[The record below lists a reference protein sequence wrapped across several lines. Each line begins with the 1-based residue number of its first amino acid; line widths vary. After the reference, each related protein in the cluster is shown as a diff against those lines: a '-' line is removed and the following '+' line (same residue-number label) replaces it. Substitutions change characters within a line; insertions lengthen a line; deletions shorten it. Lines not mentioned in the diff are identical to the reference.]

1 MVVFRS
7 QIFPRI
13 LRPPLKRCVLR
24 HLETRDPLFGLAS
37 IHEEHPN
44 KTTKESVMNKLNK
57 TTSAILLSA
66 LYLALPDT
74 AQAQSNP
81 GDWGPD
87 GYGKVLAAGDFNG
100 DGYSD
105 QAIANPSLGVRASA
119 GSDWRTR
126 AGSVE
131 VKYGTQWGF
140 TGYTQVLDSSTPGMP
155 DSIISNASYLWLG
168 TALAVGDF
176 NDDGYEDLAIG
187 AANDAI
193 QGEASGGG
201 QMYGAG
207 SVIILYGSIYGLR
220 VTGAQNLHQDTYG
233 VNGVAEY
240 RDGFGTTLA
249 VGDFNRDYCD
259 DLVIGV
265 PNEDIGSKVNA
276 GAVHVLWGS
285 TNGVRT
291 TGDLSL
297 HQNSSGVPGVSEDG
311 DNFGASL
318 AVGDFDGDGYEDLA
332 VGSPGEMLGASQ
344 SRAGMV
350 NLFRGHSGGLSVSGS
365 SLKQATTYL
374 PWSIN
379 DYCAESF
386 DQFGAS
392 LTAGDLNGDGRDELV
407 VGVPGET
414 LGSITNKTRAG
425 AIQVYSFTHSSSFN
439 VSSSRLYTQ
448 DSPSIQGVAEST
460 DGFGEVLISG
470 DLNSDGYDDI
480 VIGMPGESIGSVA
493 SAGAVQVIYGRSDAT
508 STLFWDQ
515 CLHQNSAGNSATAEA
530 WDYFGSA
537 LSIGDFDGDGRM
549 ELTVGVPNEKASG
562 NPSDNRGSVEGIIQ
576 VFEAGSATL
585 QPQATT
591 WNAHSS

>member
-1 MVVFRS
+1 
-7 QIFPRI
+7 
-13 LRPPLKRCVLR
+13 
-24 HLETRDPLFGLAS
+24 
-37 IHEEHPN
+37 
-44 KTTKESVMNKLNK
+44 MNKLNK

-66 LYLALPDT
+66 LSLGMTDT

-87 GYGKVLAAGDFNG
+87 GYGKVLATGDFNG

-105 QAIANPSLGVRASA
+105 QAIANPSLGVRSSS
-119 GSDWRTR
+119 GSSWSTK

-131 VKYGTQWGF
+131 VKYGTQWGL
-140 TGYTQVLDSSTPGMP
+140 TGYAQVWDHSTPGMP
-155 DSIISNASYLWLG
+155 HNIITHQSYLWLG
-168 TALAVGDF
+168 TALAAGDF

-193 QGEASGGG
+193 QGEASSGS

-233 VNGVAEY
+233 VNGVAEGM
-240 RDGFGTTLA
+240 DGFGTTLA
-249 VGDFNRDYCD
+249 VGDFNRDHCD

-265 PNEDIGSKVNA
+265 PQEDIGSKVDA
-276 GAVHVLWGS
+276 GMVHVLWGS
-285 TNGVRT
+285 TSGIRT

-311 DNFGASL
+311 DLFGASL
-318 AVGDFDGDGYEDLA
+318 AIGDFDGDGYEDLA
-332 VGSPGEMLGASQ
+332 VGAPGETMGLYT

-350 NLFRGHSGGLSVSGS
+350 NLFRGHAGGLSASAS
-365 SLKQATTYL
+365 SLKQATTYF

-379 DYCAESF
+379 DYCAEMS
-386 DQFGAS
+386 DAFGAS

-407 VGVPGET
+407 VGVPGES
-414 LGSITNKTRAG
+414 LGSSSSSSWKLFAG
-425 AIQVYSFTHSSSFN
+425 AIQVYSFTNSSNFN
-439 VSSSRLYTQ
+439 VSTSRLYTQ
-448 DSPSIQGVAEST
+448 DSPSIQGVAETS
-460 DGFGEVLISG
+460 DGFGEVLVSG

-480 VIGMPGESIGSVA
+480 VIGMPGEDIGSIS
-493 SAGAVQVIYGRSDAT
+493 SAGAVQVIYGRSNAT

-549 ELTVGVPNEKASG
+549 ELSVGVPNEKASG
-562 NPSDNRGSVEGIIQ
+562 NPSHDRGAVEGIIQ

-585 QPQATT
+585 QSQATT

>member
-1 MVVFRS
+1 
-7 QIFPRI
+7 
-13 LRPPLKRCVLR
+13 
-24 HLETRDPLFGLAS
+24 
-37 IHEEHPN
+37 
-44 KTTKESVMNKLNK
+44 MNKLNK

-66 LYLALPDT
+66 LSLGMANT

-87 GYGKVLAAGDFNG
+87 GYGKVLATGDFNG

-105 QAIANPSLGVRASA
+105 QAIANPSLGVCS
-119 GSDWRTR
+119 SSSSWSTK

-131 VKYGTQWGF
+131 VKYGTQWGL
-140 TGYTQVLDSSTPGMP
+140 TSYAQVWDHSTPGMP
-155 DSIISNASYLWLG
+155 HSIISHQSYLWLG
-168 TALAVGDF
+168 TALAAGDF

-187 AANDAI
+187 AANDQI
-193 QGEASGGG
+193 TGEASNGPR
-201 QMYGAG
+201 MYGAG

-233 VNGVAEY
+233 INGIAEY

-249 VGDFNRDYCD
+249 VGDFNRDHCD

-265 PNEDIGSKVNA
+265 PKEDIGSKVDA
-276 GAVHVLWGS
+276 GAIHVLWGS
-285 TNGVRT
+285 TSGIRT

-297 HQNSSGVPGVSEDG
+297 HQDSSGVPGVSEDG

-318 AVGDFDGDGYEDLA
+318 AIGDFDGDGYEDLA
-332 VGSPGEMLGASQ
+332 VGSPGEMLGVSQ
-344 SRAGMV
+344 THAGMV
-350 NLFRGHSGGLSVSGS
+350 NLFRGHSGGLSASAS
-365 SLKQATTYL
+365 SLKQATTYF
-374 PWSIN
+374 PWSVN
-379 DYCAESF
+379 DYCAEGW
-386 DQFGAS
+386 DEFGAS
-392 LTAGDLNGDGRDELV
+392 LTAGDLNGNGRDELV
-407 VGVPGET
+407 VGVPGES
-414 LGSITNKTRAG
+414 LGSSWGKTRAG
-425 AIQVYSFTHSSSFN
+425 AIQVYSFTNSSSFN

-448 DSPSIQGVAEST
+448 DSPSIQGVAESI
-460 DGFGEVLISG
+460 DRFGEVLISG

-493 SAGAVQVIYGRSDAT
+493 SAGAVQVIYGRSNAT

-515 CLHQNSAGNSATAEA
+515 CLHQNSSGNSATAEA

-537 LSIGDFDGDGRM
+537 LSIGDFDGDGLM
-549 ELTVGVPNEKASG
+549 ELSVGVPNETASG
-562 NPSDNRGSVEGIIQ
+562 NPSHDRGAVRGIIQ

-585 QPQATT
+585 QPQART